1 MALDLR
7 RSTVYDFSDLRLHRD
22 GTRIQ
27 QTDKNYE
34 ASSRRKF
41 SVRDAHGK
49 WRAKDA
55 AGLGTVAR
63 MRCANLGSDTAKEH
77 GFSEQGET
85 RQLHTKRG
93 RIRLEEKRR
102 GVQPLEHRTVK
113 RWRFEESLD
122 FLDGTPNEV
131 PATSIEDRENLP
143 VPSSELLK
151 NIHYIAAEFYTE
163 RGQLLNLGKKYRAE
177 KKRRRKGKNP
187 APPRK
192 KRRVDE
198 VTDADADRRKTPDP
212 DSDEYRE
219 SSSSDPE
226 FGSDSSDSSSPSEAD
241 GDNESSVPAE
251 EVEGT
256 PSSKSTKERKKRYTR
271 SLREIRQKHQQDMY
285 RVMNGS
291 ALMVLGMLVQ
301 EHVAK
306 LVRGKV
312 PEGWEEGSPPEDE
325 ERSEE
330 GEEQVESESEGGE
343 DAGENDDEDEDED
356 VESGMEDDDGDDSGG
371 IDEVADDN
379 RRRRW

>member
-27 QTDKNYE
+27 QTDRNYE
-34 ASSRRKF
+34 ASSKRKF

-55 AGLGTVAR
+55 AGLGTVQK
-63 MRCANLGSDTAKEH
+63 MRCANLGSDTVREH
-77 GFSEQGET
+77 GFEEQGET

-93 RIRLEEKRR
+93 RIRLEEKKR
-102 GVQPLEHRTVK
+102 GVQPIEHRTVK

-131 PATSIEDRENLP
+131 PATSIEDKANLP

-198 VTDADADRRKTPDP
+198 VTDTDADRRDP
-212 DSDEYRE
+212 NSDEYRE

-226 FGSDSSDSSSPSEAD
+226 FGSDSSDPSSPSEAD

-251 EVEGT
+251 EVEDT
-256 PSSKSTKERKKRYTR
+256 PSTKSTKERKKRYTR

-312 PEGWEEGSPPEDE
+312 PEGWEEGLPPEDEE

-330 GEEQVESESEGGE
+330 GEEQVESERESEEEEGE
-343 DAGENDDEDEDED
+343 DDDEDEDI
-356 VESGMEDDDGDDSGG
+356 ESEMGDDSDDSGR